1 MAAMLRFM
9 CSQLDEE
16 VRNNEIC
23 LTFTSYA
30 TKEERQVLLDA
41 CVIANIKPRLV
52 SESKAILFS
61 YGHQNWQELRNSSEK
76 KIVVFIDIGYSK
88 TTVIVASFEKNYSE
102 ILVEKSDKNLGGRDL
117 DWQLLDWLNQ
127 KFKE

>member
-1 MAAMLRFM
+1 MLRFM

-23 LTFTSYA
+23 LTFPSYA

-117 DWQLLDWLNQ
+117 DWQLLDWLNK
-127 KFKE
+127 KFQE

>member
-23 LTFTSYA
+23 LTFPSYA

>member
-23 LTFTSYA
+23 LTFPSYA

-88 TTVIVASFEKNYSE
+88 TTVIVASFEKKYSE

>member
-1 MAAMLRFM
+1 MLRFM

-23 LTFTSYA
+23 LTFPSYA

-88 TTVIVASFEKNYSE
+88 TTVIVASFEKKYSE

>member
-127 KFKE
+127 KFQE

>member
-23 LTFTSYA
+23 LTFPSYA

-127 KFKE
+127 KFQE

>member
-1 MAAMLRFM
+1 MLRFM

-23 LTFTSYA
+23 LTFPSYA

-127 KFKE
+127 KFQE

>member
-1 MAAMLRFM
+1 MLRFM

-23 LTFTSYA
+23 LTFPSYA